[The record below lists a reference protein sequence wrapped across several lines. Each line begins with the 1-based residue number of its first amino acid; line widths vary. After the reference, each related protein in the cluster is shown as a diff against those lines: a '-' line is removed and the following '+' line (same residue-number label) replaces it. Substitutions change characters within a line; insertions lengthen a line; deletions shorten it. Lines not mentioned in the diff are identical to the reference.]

1 MTLLASDS
9 LMLALAFRLAF
20 WLRFELQLTLSPEI
34 VPSPDFYP
42 LVVFIL
48 IPVWLGIFAFF
59 KLYDYD
65 HLLGGTGEYA
75 SVFNGCTVGM
85 MLVITTAFV
94 EPALVV
100 SRAWLLMAWVLSFFL
115 VAAAR
120 FWIRRGVYRLRRK
133 GYFVVPGLIVG
144 ANEEAQALAQQ
155 LRSWTTS
162 GVNVLGFVS
171 DTAPVGQ
178 VVAHG
183 LPALGGFAELPNLIQ
198 HHEIEELVVANS
210 AVNGDELLELFRH
223 YGVDGKVN
231 LRISSGLFDVFTT
244 GLTIKS
250 LAYVP
255 LISAEKV
262 RLSRIETAMKTCL
275 DYVGAT
281 VGLVLLSPVFAV
293 IAILVKLD
301 SPGRAI
307 YNRRVLG
314 RGGQVFDAYKF
325 RSMVVDGDGLL
336 TPEQW
341 TDLQTT
347 QKLKDDPRITRVG
360 HVLRKYSLDELPQ
373 LVNVL
378 KGQMSLIGPR
388 MITPAEQEKYGK
400 WDLNLLT
407 VKPGL
412 SGLWQVSGRS
422 DVDYEERVR
431 MDMHYIRNYTIWL
444 DLQLILRTIG
454 TVIRGRGAY

>member
-1 MTLLASDS
+1 
-9 LMLALAFRLAF
+9 
-20 WLRFELQLTLSPEI
+20 
-34 VPSPDFYP
+34 
-42 LVVFIL
+42 
-48 IPVWLGIFAFF
+48 
-59 KLYDYD
+59 
-65 HLLGGTGEYA
+65 
-75 SVFNGCTVGM
+75 
-85 MLVITTAFV
+85 
-94 EPALVV
+94 
-100 SRAWLLMAWVLSFFL
+100 
-115 VAAAR
+115 
-120 FWIRRGVYRLRRK
+120 
-133 GYFVVPGLIVG
+133 
-144 ANEEAQALAQQ
+144 
-155 LRSWTTS
+155 
-162 GVNVLGFVS
+162 
-171 DTAPVGQ
+171 
-178 VVAHG
+178 
-183 LPALGGFAELPNLIQ
+183 
-198 HHEIEELVVANS
+198 
-210 AVNGDELLELFRH
+210 
-223 YGVDGKVN
+223 
-231 LRISSGLFDVFTT
+231 
-244 GLTIKS
+244 
-250 LAYVP
+250 
-255 LISAEKV
+255 
-262 RLSRIETAMKTCL
+262 MKTCL
-275 DYVGAT
+275 DYVGAA

-293 IAILVKLD
+293 IALLVKLD
-301 SPGRAI
+301 TPGRVI

-314 RGGQVFDAYKF
+314 RGGRVFDAYKF

-444 DLQLILRTIG
+444 DLQLIFRTIG